1 VQSELV
7 NIAVYASAG
16 ITVATALHLV
26 ATQSL
31 RQQLQMTRKEAD
43 RDKQIAAERTE
54 NLRAEFEEMTRRAK
68 ERRNALTQMREVW
81 GNQESAEPACHDL
94 LFANLWVLEPEFV
107 VQSNRKPWSRN
118 SLGTIFKSLGW
129 EIKPTD
135 KQPWHQLKS
144 AQNDLTRL
152 KPDICGFFRKTTSV
166 GLPYPNDDS
175 EVFLIIELKKAEKK
189 INRIDMDQAHSYASL
204 FRRLPNTDYAWN
216 VPIECL
222 VIGHDISTDVTDG
235 CMRWSSDV
243 RSSITIRAVKYS
255 TLLARAEQLCSMFL
269 NMDDKL

>member
-26 ATQSL
+26 VTQSL

-68 ERRNALTQMREVW
+68 
-81 GNQESAEPACHDL
+81 ACHDL

-152 KPDICGFFRKTTSV
+152 QPDICGFFRKTTSV